1 MLEHEQLIPRPGLKT
16 FRGVCKLLKSD
27 LLVTIHSNDLHFK
40 LNSSPVSKWWMF
52 LECLGRKDGQCLQ
65 VFSSVFITAK
75 AKNGP
80 ESVLV
85 NQRWTHQLGQKEG
98 LYLLLTN
105 VSCCPI
111 SGCHSNVTLEALSHG
126 SDGYGV
132 MLAHCTHTWC
142 SGHHRINIY
151 SAHPQPICW
160 VQNEPW
166 NSCRKASAQR

>member
-1 MLEHEQLIPRPGLKT
+1 
-16 FRGVCKLLKSD
+16 
-27 LLVTIHSNDLHFK
+27 
-40 LNSSPVSKWWMF
+40 MF
-52 LECLGRKDGQCLQ
+52 LQCLGRKDGQCLQ
-65 VFSSVFITAK
+65 VFSSVLITAK

-85 NQRWTHQLGQKEG
+85 NQRRTHQFGQKEG

-132 MLAHCTHTWC
+132 MQAHCTHTRGAQATTVSIFILHTLSLFAECRMSPETAAGKPLPKGKAC
-142 SGHHRINIY
+142 SAKFC
-151 SAHPQPICW
+151 S
-160 VQNEPW
+160 VF
-166 NSCRKASAQR
+166 S